1 MNFVAD
7 FDINGLIDFVW
18 VFENLKK
25 DGKKL
30 TSMENKW
37 KADDTMENKWKVN
50 NCGLLDTMESN
61 FDDLDFSNATDISN
75 NSKGILRLYIYNE
88 STKKY
93 RYEYYF
99 VKILKNRYFGT
110 SHHHTFKMEV
120 LQVLKGN
127 YRQVGDIINKNGKML
142 YKNYFEIKKANA
154 YYRYIKHTKKFENL
168 MASCV

>member
-1 MNFVAD
+1 MWV

-25 DGKKL
+25 IDKYEK
-30 TSMENKW
+30 KW
-37 KADDTMENKWKVN
+37 KAKGKKMENKWKVN
-50 NCGLLDTMESN
+50 SCGLLDTMESN

>member
-1 MNFVAD
+1 MAD

-30 TSMENKW
+30 TSMEKKW

-120 LQVLKGN
+120 LQV
-127 YRQVGDIINKNGKML
+127 GDIINKNGKML